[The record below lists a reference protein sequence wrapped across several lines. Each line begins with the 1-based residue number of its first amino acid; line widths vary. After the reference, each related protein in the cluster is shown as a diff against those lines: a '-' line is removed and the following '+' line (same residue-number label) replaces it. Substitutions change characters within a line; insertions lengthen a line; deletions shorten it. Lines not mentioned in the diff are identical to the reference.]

1 MIILNTTWLPS
12 GNLAIWVE
20 SLELFEQFLAKR
32 ETQKNKL
39 ANKGNKKQQ
48 TEILEHPFVCST
60 NSILEIISSSFQID
74 KKLLDPEN
82 KILSSRLL
90 AKKTADGNKDN
101 NTLVKLSLPTADNL
115 PQPSHPLF
123 RDLIPEH
130 KPKELSAWQV
140 PSLEVKTDLALDLL
154 LSLPTK
160 APSGI
165 IFSDSLLFFSEL
177 AKFAL
182 KLVVQGKVLPALEK
196 RQDSFFAR
204 WKPVVNTDVELLQ
217 AKQLMELMPLSLCWI
232 IGTPKPSTTITTIFQ
247 LTLES
252 LVDGLVRKTLSG
264 TKFFTS
270 SKKYSSAHQEWLI
283 ALLSEPEITTD
294 KTELN
299 ALYKVINHWHN
310 SAFRATGQLRTC
322 FRLSEP
328 PSETKF
334 VEIKRTT
341 KKNTK
346 KIAEESELKKELN
359 LQTTNEWKIDFL
371 LQAID
376 DKSLLVPAEIVWKTK
391 GKVLKFSSRD
401 FESPQERL
409 LTDLGK
415 SIRLYPELESALK
428 VAKPVS
434 LSLDTTGAYKFLREI
449 MPLLEQSGFGVLVP
463 SWYGRPLLRP
473 GAKLT
478 AQPTKGKATGSNLL
492 GLEGICDYQ
501 WKLAIGEEEISYED
515 FLKLAKLKVPLVQIR
530 GQWVELKSEE
540 IQAAIAFFEKKHL
553 SGEMTV
559 NEVLRV
565 GLGLEG
571 EKLGV
576 PVVGFETSGWLKEF
590 LAENNEQKLTEQKA
604 PKGFVGKLRP
614 YQERGLSWLN
624 FLNNLGI
631 GACLADDM
639 GLGKTVQL
647 LALLVLERQ
656 NSNKKQNPTLL
667 VCPMSVVGNWQR
679 EASRFAPSLK
689 VQIHH
694 GAERLTDKE
703 FVEEAQKADLVIT
716 TYGLA
721 TRDQSLLSEVT
732 WARVVLDEAQ
742 NIKNPD
748 AKQTKAIRSLK
759 SQSRIAL
766 TGTPVENRLSELW
779 SIMEFLNPG
788 LLGSASNF
796 SKQFSTPIERY
807 RSKEK
812 ATLLK
817 QLTQPFILR
826 RLKTDKKIIQD
837 LPEKIEMK
845 TFCNLT
851 SEQASLYQAVVDEMM
866 QKIEKSEEK
875 SIERKGIV
883 LATLMKLKQVC
894 NHPVQMLQDGSSVA
908 ERSGKLAR
916 LEEIIEEIL
925 DAGDKVLCFSQ
936 FAEMGKMLKSHLQEK
951 FGCEILFLQGA
962 TTKKARDEMVERF
975 QSANGPA
982 IFILSLKAGGVGLNL
997 TAAQHVIH
1005 FDRWWNPAVEAQAT
1019 DRAFRIGQTKNV
1031 QVRKFVC
1038 IGTIEEKIDLLIEQ
1052 KKELAD
1058 NIVGTGE
1065 GWLTELSNKELR
1077 QLVALSKDAVSESAS
1092 KAFTKTKTA
1101 SSKKALSQNSK

>member
-1 MIILNTTWLPS
+1 MIILNAVWSKS
-12 GNLAIWVE
+12 GNLALWAE
-20 SLELFEQFLAKR
+20 SLLLFEQFLAKR
-32 ETQKNKL
+32 GKL
-39 ANKGNKKQQ
+39 KDKVTSKTTKKQPE
-48 TEILEHPFVCST
+48 TTEHPFVCST
-60 NSILEIISSSFQID
+60 NSISEILGLFLQID
-74 KKLLDPEN
+74 SKVSTSKKP
-82 KILSSRLL
+82 
-90 AKKTADGNKDN
+90 NKDKDDLI
-101 NTLVKLSLPTADNL
+101 TLFLPTSDNL

-123 RDLIPEH
+123 RDLIAEH
-130 KPKELSAWQV
+130 KPKELSAWRM
-140 PSLEVKTDLALDLL
+140 PILELKSPLVLDLL

-160 APSGI
+160 PPTGI

-182 KLVVQGKVLPALEK
+182 KLVVEGKILPTLEK
-196 RQDSFFAR
+196 RQDSFFAS
-204 WKPVVNTDVELLQ
+204 WQPVINGDVELLQ
-217 AKQLMELMPLSLCWI
+217 ARQLMELMPLCLCWMR
-232 IGTPKPSTTITTIFQ
+232 GTPKPTTSITTIFQ
-247 LTLES
+247 LALES
-252 LVDGLVRKTLSG
+252 LVDGLVRQTLAG
-264 TKFFTS
+264 NKFFTTN
-270 SKKYSSAHQEWLI
+270 KKYSSIHQEWLT
-283 ALLSEPEITTD
+283 ALLSEPQMSAD
-294 KTELN
+294 KAELN
-299 ALYKVINHWHN
+299 TFYKTITNWHH
-310 SAFRATGQLRTC
+310 SAFKAATGQLRTC

-328 PSETKF
+328 PSDDETPEPKQIRKKTTDKPIDKVTDKGQWK
-334 VEIKRTT
+334 VE
-341 KKNTK
+341 
-346 KIAEESELKKELN
+346 
-359 LQTTNEWKIDFL
+359 FL
-371 LQAID
+371 LQAMD
-376 DKSLLVPAEIVWKTK
+376 DKSLLVPAENVWKTK
-391 GKVLKFSSRD
+391 GKVLKFSSRE
-401 FESPQERL
+401 FENPQERL

-415 SIRLYPELESALK
+415 SIRLYPELESALTT
-428 VAKPVS
+428 ARPVS
-434 LSLDTTGAYKFLREI
+434 LSLDTTGAYKFLREV

-463 SWYGRPLLRP
+463 SWWNRPLMRP
-473 GAKLT
+473 GAKLS
-478 AQPTKGKATGSNLL
+478 AQPKKSKGTGTNLL
-492 GLEGICDYQ
+492 GLDGICDYQ
-501 WKLAIGEEEISYED
+501 WKLAIGDQEISYED
-515 FLKLAKLKVPLVQIR
+515 FLKLAKLKVPLVKIR
-530 GQWVELKSEE
+530 GQWVELKAEE
-540 IQAAIAFFEKKHL
+540 IQSAIAFFEKKHL

-571 EKLGV
+571 EKIGV
-576 PVVGFETSGWLKEF
+576 PVVGFETSGWLKDL
-590 LAENNEQKLTEQKA
+590 LAENGEQKLIEQKV

-614 YQERGLSWLN
+614 YQERGLSWLS
-624 FLNNLGI
+624 FLNQLGM

-647 LALLVLERQ
+647 LALLMLERQ
-656 NSNKKQNPTLL
+656 SLGKKSTQQHKPTLL

-679 EASRFAPSLK
+679 EATRFAPSLK
-689 VQIHH
+689 VQVHH

-703 FVEEAQKADLVIT
+703 FVEEAQKADIVIT

-721 TRDQSLLSEVT
+721 TRDQHLLSEVA
-732 WARVVLDEAQ
+732 WGRLVLDEAQ

-748 AKQTKAIRSLK
+748 TKQTKAIRSFTV
-759 SQSRIAL
+759 QSRIAL

-796 SKQFSTPIERY
+796 GKQFSTPIERY
-807 RSKEK
+807 RDKEK

-817 QLTQPFILR
+817 QLTQPFVLR
-826 RLKTDKKIIQD
+826 RLKTDKNIIQD
-837 LPEKIEMK
+837 LPDKIEMK
-845 TFCNLT
+845 VFCNLT

-866 QKIEKSEEK
+866 QKIETSKEK
-875 SIERKGIV
+875 SIERKGMV

-894 NHPVQMLQDGSSVA
+894 NHPVQMLQDGSSIA

-916 LEEIIEEIL
+916 LEELMEEIL
-925 DAGDKVLCFSQ
+925 AAGDRVLCFTQ

-951 FGCEILFLQGA
+951 FGCEILFLQGS
-962 TTKKARDEMVERF
+962 TSKKARDQMVTRF

-1065 GWLTELSNKELR
+1065 GWLTELSNADLR
-1077 QLVALSKDAVSESAS
+1077 QLVALSKDAVSESA
-1092 KAFTKTKTA
+1092 TKTSATTKKTRQKKA
-1101 SSKKALSQNSK
+1101 SS

>member
-1 MIILNTTWLPS
+1 MIVLNTIWSTS
-12 GNLAIWVE
+12 GNLAIWAE
-20 SLELFEQFLAKR
+20 SLLLFEQFLARR
-32 ETQKNKL
+32 EKNKT
-39 ANKGNKKQQ
+39 ANKPSKNQ
-48 TEILEHPFVCST
+48 TKTLEHPFSCPT
-60 NSILEIISSSFQID
+60 NSISEIISLYFQID
-74 KKLLDPEN
+74 KKLLESEN
-82 KILSSRLL
+82 KILSRKLL
-90 AKKTADGNKDN
+90 ANKKASKDSSN
-101 NTLVKLSLPTADNL
+101 LVTLFLPTADNL

-123 RDLIPEH
+123 RDLISEH

-140 PSLEVKTDLALDLL
+140 PNLELKTDLALDLL
-154 LSLPTK
+154 LSLPRK
-160 APSGI
+160 APTGI

-182 KLVVQGKVLPALEK
+182 KLVVQGKILPTIEK
-196 RQDSFFAR
+196 RGDSFFAR
-204 WKPVVNTDVELLQ
+204 WQPILNAEAEIFQT
-217 AKQLMELMPLSLCWI
+217 KQLMELMPLSLCWA
-232 IGTPKPSTTITTIFQ
+232 IGTPKPNTTITTIFQ
-247 LTLES
+247 LALKC

-264 TKFFTS
+264 TKLFTAN
-270 SKKYSSAHQEWLI
+270 KKYSSTHQEWLT
-283 ALLSEPEITTD
+283 ALLSEPKITTD
-294 KTELN
+294 QTELN
-299 ALYKVINHWHN
+299 SFYKVINNWHN
-310 SAFRATGQLRTC
+310 SAFKATGQLRTC

-328 PSETKF
+328 PSEPQF
-334 VEIKRTT
+334 VEIIRTRKRAIKKTAEENERKTDFLPQTT
-341 KKNTK
+341 K
-346 KIAEESELKKELN
+346 
-359 LQTTNEWKIDFL
+359 EWKVDFL

-376 DKSLLVPAEIVWKTK
+376 DKSLLVPAEMVWKTK
-391 GKVLKFSSRD
+391 GKVLKFSSRE
-401 FESPQERL
+401 FENPQERL

-428 VAKPVS
+428 TARPIS
-434 LSLDTTGAYKFLREI
+434 LSLDTTGAYKFLREV

-478 AQPTKGKATGSNLL
+478 AQPTKSKATGSSLL
-492 GLEGICDYQ
+492 GLDGICDYQ
-501 WKLAIGEEEISYED
+501 WKLAIGEEELSYED
-515 FLKLAKLKVPLVQIR
+515 FLKLAKLKVPLVKIR
-530 GQWVELKSEE
+530 GQWVELKTEE

-559 NEVLRV
+559 NEVLRI

-590 LAENNEQKLTEQKA
+590 LAENSEQKLIQQKT

-614 YQERGLSWLN
+614 YQERGLSWLT
-624 FLNNLGI
+624 FLNKLGM

-639 GLGKTVQL
+639 GLGKTIQL

-656 NSNKKQNPTLL
+656 NSDTKQNPTLL

-679 EASRFAPSLK
+679 EATRFAPSLK

-703 FVEEAQKADLVIT
+703 FVEEGQKADLVIT
-716 TYGLA
+716 TYGLV
-721 TRDQSLLSEVT
+721 TRDQNLLSEVT
-732 WARVVLDEAQ
+732 WARIVLDEAQ

-748 AKQTKAIRSLK
+748 AKQTKAIRGLA

-796 SKQFSTPIERY
+796 SRQFSTPIERY
-807 RSKEK
+807 RDKEK

-875 SIERKGIV
+875 SIERKGMV

-916 LEEIIEEIL
+916 LEEIIEEVL
-925 DAGDKVLCFSQ
+925 ESGDKVLCFSQ

-962 TTKKARDEMVERF
+962 TTKKARDKMVERF
-975 QSANGPA
+975 QSDNGPS

-1019 DRAFRIGQTKNV
+1019 DRAFRIGQKKNV

-1052 KKELAD
+1052 KKELAN

-1065 GWLTELSNKELR
+1065 NWLTELSNSELR

-1092 KAFTKTKTA
+1092 KMSTT
-1101 SSKKALSQNSK
+1101 SKKAKKVSN

>member
-1 MIILNTTWLPS
+1 MIILNAVWSTS
-12 GNLAIWVE
+12 GNLALWAE
-20 SLELFEQFLAKR
+20 SLQLFEQFLAKK
-32 ETQKNKL
+32 QKNKV
-39 ANKGNKKQQ
+39 ANKPSKKQAE
-48 TEILEHPFVCST
+48 TPEHPFVCST
-60 NSILEIISSSFQID
+60 TSILEILGLFLQMDNKLSTS
-74 KKLLDPEN
+74 KKP
-82 KILSSRLL
+82 
-90 AKKTADGNKDN
+90 NKDKN
-101 NTLVKLSLPTADNL
+101 GLITLFLPTSNNL
-115 PQPSHPLF
+115 PQPSHALF
-123 RDLIPEH
+123 RHLIPEH
-130 KPKELSAWQV
+130 SPKELSTWNV
-140 PSLEVKTDLALDLL
+140 PSLELNAALALDIL

-160 APSGI
+160 PPSGI

-182 KLVVQGKVLPALEK
+182 KLVVQGKILPTLEK

-204 WKPVVNTDVELLQ
+204 WQPVVNTDAELLQ
-217 AKQLMELMPLSLCWI
+217 AKQLMEVMPLSLCWI
-232 IGTPKPSTTITTIFQ
+232 IGTPKPTTSITTIFQ
-247 LTLES
+247 LALES
-252 LVDGLVRKTLSG
+252 LVDGLVRQTLVG
-264 TKFFTS
+264 TKFFTTN
-270 SKKYSSAHQEWLI
+270 KKYSSIHQEWLTS
-283 ALLSEPEITTD
+283 LLSEPQIVAD
-294 KTELN
+294 KAELN
-299 ALYKVINHWHN
+299 SFHKTVTNWHH
-310 SAFRATGQLRTC
+310 SAFKATVGQLRTC

-328 PSETKF
+328 PSNDNEIEQTKQTR
-334 VEIKRTT
+334 KKTT
-341 KKNTK
+341 DKPIDK
-346 KIAEESELKKELN
+346 
-359 LQTTNEWKIDFL
+359 NEWKVEFL
-371 LQAID
+371 LQAMD
-376 DKSLLVPAEIVWKTK
+376 DKSLLVPAENVWKPK
-391 GKVLKFSSRD
+391 GKVLKFSSRE
-401 FESPQERL
+401 FENPQERL

-428 VAKPVS
+428 TARPVS
-434 LSLDTTGAYKFLREI
+434 LSLDTTGAYKFLREV
-449 MPLLEQSGFGVLVP
+449 MSLLEQSGFGVLVP
-463 SWYGRPLLRP
+463 SWWNRPLLRP
-473 GAKLT
+473 GAKLS
-478 AQPTKGKATGSNLL
+478 AQPKKSKGTGSNLL
-492 GLEGICDYQ
+492 GLDGICDYQ
-501 WKLAIGEEEISYED
+501 WKLAIGDEEISYED
-515 FLKLAKLKVPLVQIR
+515 FLKLAKLKVPLVKIR
-530 GQWVELKSEE
+530 GQWVELKAEE

-553 SGEMTV
+553 SGEMSV
-559 NEVLRV
+559 NDVLRV
-565 GLGLEG
+565 GLGLES
-571 EKLGV
+571 EKIGV
-576 PVVGFETSGWLKEF
+576 PVVSFETSGWLKDL
-590 LAENNEQKLTEQKA
+590 LAQNNEQKLNEQKA

-614 YQERGLSWLN
+614 YQERGLSWLS
-624 FLNNLGI
+624 FLNQLGM

-647 LALLVLERQ
+647 LALLMLERQ
-656 NSNKKQNPTLL
+656 SLGKKANQQHAPTLL

-689 VQIHH
+689 VQVHH

-703 FVEEAQKADLVIT
+703 FIQEAQKADLVIT
-716 TYGLA
+716 TYALA
-721 TRDQSLLSEVT
+721 TRDQQLLTEVT
-732 WARVVLDEAQ
+732 WGKLVLDEAQ

-748 AKQTKAIRSLK
+748 TKQTKAIRSFAV
-759 SQSRIAL
+759 QSRIAL

-796 SKQFSTPIERY
+796 GKQFSTPIERY
-807 RSKEK
+807 RDKEK

-826 RLKTDKKIIQD
+826 RLKTDKNIIQD

-845 TFCNLT
+845 VFCNLT

-875 SIERKGIV
+875 SIERKGMV

-916 LEEIIEEIL
+916 LEELIEEIL
-925 DAGDKVLCFSQ
+925 AAGDRVLCFTQ
-936 FAEMGKMLKSHLQEK
+936 FAEMGKMLKTHLQEK
-951 FGCEILFLQGA
+951 FGCEILFLQGS
-962 TTKKARDEMVERF
+962 TSKKARDEMVTRF

-1065 GWLTELSNKELR
+1065 GWLTELSNADLH
-1077 QLVALSKDAVSESAS
+1077 QLVALSKDAVSESA
-1092 KAFTKTKTA
+1092 AKTSTA
-1101 SSKKALSQNSK
+1101 SKKAKPKKVSV

>member
-1 MIILNTTWLPS
+1 MIILNAVWSTS
-12 GNLAIWVE
+12 GNLALWAE
-20 SLELFEQFLAKR
+20 SLLLFEQFLAKA
-32 ETQKNKL
+32 EKLKNKGL
-39 ANKGNKKQQ
+39 NKSSKKPP
-48 TEILEHPFVCST
+48 EILEHPFVCST
-60 NSILEIISSSFQID
+60 NSISEILGLFLQID
-74 KKLLDPEN
+74 NKLSTSKKP
-82 KILSSRLL
+82 
-90 AKKTADGNKDN
+90 NKDKDDFL
-101 NTLVKLSLPTADNL
+101 TLFLPTSDNL

-123 RDLIPEH
+123 RDLIPKH
-130 KPKELSAWQV
+130 QPKELSTWNV
-140 PSLEVKTDLALDLL
+140 PTLALKGTLALEVL
-154 LSLPTK
+154 LSLPNK
-160 APSGI
+160 APTGI
-165 IFSDSLLFFSEL
+165 VFSDSLLFFSEL

-182 KLVVQGKVLPALEK
+182 KLVVQGKILPTIEK

-204 WKPVVNTDVELLQ
+204 WQPVVNTDAELLQ
-217 AKQLMELMPLSLCWI
+217 AKQLMQIMPLSLCWI
-232 IGTPKPSTTITTIFQ
+232 IGTPKPTTSITTIFQ
-247 LTLES
+247 LALES
-252 LVDGLVRKTLSG
+252 LVDGLVRQTLAG
-264 TKFFTS
+264 AKFFTTN
-270 SKKYSSAHQEWLI
+270 KKYSSIHQEWLT
-283 ALLSEPEITTD
+283 ALLSAPQIVAD
-294 KTELN
+294 KAALN
-299 ALYKVINHWHN
+299 SFHKTVTNWHL
-310 SAFRATGQLRTC
+310 SAFKASVGQLRTC

-328 PSETKF
+328 PSDD
-334 VEIKRTT
+334 EILEAKQTR
-341 KKNTK
+341 KKATNSITDK
-346 KIAEESELKKELN
+346 
-359 LQTTNEWKIDFL
+359 NEWKVEFL
-371 LQAID
+371 LQAMD
-376 DKSLLVPAEIVWKTK
+376 DKSLLVPAENVWKTK
-391 GKVLKFSSRD
+391 GKVLKFSSRE
-401 FESPQERL
+401 FENPQERL

-428 VAKPVS
+428 TARPVS
-434 LSLDTTGAYKFLREI
+434 LSLDTSGAYKFLREV
-449 MPLLEQSGFGVLVP
+449 MSLLEQSGFGVLVP
-463 SWYGRPLLRP
+463 SWWNRPLLRP
-473 GAKLT
+473 GAKLS
-478 AQPTKGKATGSNLL
+478 AQPKKSKGTGTNLL

-501 WKLAIGEEEISYED
+501 WKLAIGEQEISYED
-515 FLKLAKLKVPLVQIR
+515 FLKLAKLKIPLVKVR
-530 GQWVELKSEE
+530 GQWVELKAEE

-553 SGEMTV
+553 SGEMSV

-565 GLGLEG
+565 GLGLES
-571 EKLGV
+571 EKIGV
-576 PVVGFETSGWLKEF
+576 PVVGFETSGWLKDL
-590 LAENNEQKLTEQKA
+590 LAENNEQKLNEQKA
-604 PKGFVGKLRP
+604 PKGFAGKLRP
-614 YQERGLSWLN
+614 YQERGLSWLS
-624 FLNNLGI
+624 FLHQLGM

-647 LALLVLERQ
+647 LALLMLERQ
-656 NSNKKQNPTLL
+656 SLGKKTNQQHAPTLL

-689 VQIHH
+689 VQVHH

-703 FVEEAQKADLVIT
+703 FVEEAQKADLVVT

-721 TRDQSLLSEVT
+721 TRDQALLSEIT
-732 WARVVLDEAQ
+732 WGRLVLDEAQ

-748 AKQTKAIRSLK
+748 TKQTKAIRSFAV
-759 SQSRIAL
+759 QSRIAL

-796 SKQFSTPIERY
+796 GKQFSTPIERY
-807 RSKEK
+807 RDKEK

-826 RLKTDKKIIQD
+826 RLKTDKSIIQD

-845 TFCNLT
+845 VFCNLT

-875 SIERKGIV
+875 SIERKGMV

-916 LEEIIEEIL
+916 LEELIEEIL
-925 DAGDKVLCFSQ
+925 AAGDRVLCFTQ
-936 FAEMGKMLKSHLQEK
+936 FAEMGKMLKIHLQEK
-951 FGCEILFLQGA
+951 FGCEILFLQGS
-962 TTKKARDEMVERF
+962 TSKKARDEMVARF
-975 QSANGPA
+975 QSANGPS

-1065 GWLTELSNKELR
+1065 GWLTELSNADLH
-1077 QLVALSKDAVSESAS
+1077 QLVALSKDAVSETA
-1092 KAFTKTKTA
+1092 AKTSTA
-1101 SSKKALSQNSK
+1101 SKKAKPKKASS

>member
-1 MIILNTTWLPS
+1 MIILNAVWSSS
-12 GNLAIWVE
+12 GNLAFWAE
-20 SLELFEQFLAKR
+20 SLQLFEQFLVKK
-32 ETQKNKL
+32 QKNKIV
-39 ANKGNKKQQ
+39 NKPSKKQPE
-48 TEILEHPFVCST
+48 TLEHPFVYST
-60 NSILEIISSSFQID
+60 NSILEILGLFLQMDNKLSTS
-74 KKLLDPEN
+74 KKP
-82 KILSSRLL
+82 
-90 AKKTADGNKDN
+90 NKDKEDLI
-101 NTLVKLSLPTADNL
+101 TLFLPTSDNL

-123 RDLIPEH
+123 RDLIPQH
-130 KPKELSAWQV
+130 KPKDLSPWNVPILEL
-140 PSLEVKTDLALDLL
+140 KGTLALDLL

-160 APSGI
+160 PPPGI

-182 KLVVQGKVLPALEK
+182 KLVVQGKILPTLEK

-204 WKPVVNTDVELLQ
+204 WQPVINTDAELLQ
-217 AKQLMELMPLSLCWI
+217 AKELMEVMPLSLCWI
-232 IGTPKPSTTITTIFQ
+232 IGTPKPTTSITTIFQ
-247 LTLES
+247 LALES
-252 LVDGLVRKTLSG
+252 LVDGLVRQTLAG
-264 TKFFTS
+264 TKFFTTN
-270 SKKYSSAHQEWLI
+270 KKYSSVHQEWLT
-283 ALLSEPEITTD
+283 ALLSEPQIVAD
-294 KTELN
+294 KAELN
-299 ALYKVINHWHN
+299 SFHKVVTNWHH
-310 SAFRATGQLRTC
+310 SAFKATVGQLRTC

-328 PSETKF
+328 PSNEN
-334 VEIKRTT
+334 EIPEPKQTR
-341 KKNTK
+341 KKTSDNPIDK
-346 KIAEESELKKELN
+346 
-359 LQTTNEWKIDFL
+359 NEWKVEFL
-371 LQAID
+371 LQAMD
-376 DKSLLVPAEIVWKTK
+376 DKSLLVPAENVWKTK
-391 GKVLKFSSRD
+391 GKVLKFSSRE
-401 FESPQERL
+401 FENPQERL

-428 VAKPVS
+428 TARPVS
-434 LSLDTTGAYKFLREI
+434 LSLDTSGAYKFLREV
-449 MPLLEQSGFGVLVP
+449 MSLLEQSGFGVLVP
-463 SWYGRPLLRP
+463 SWWNRPLLRP
-473 GAKLT
+473 GAKLS
-478 AQPTKGKATGSNLL
+478 AQPKKSKGTGTNLL
-492 GLEGICDYQ
+492 GLDGICDYQ
-501 WKLAIGEEEISYED
+501 WKLALGDQEISYED
-515 FLKLAKLKVPLVQIR
+515 FLKLAKLKVPLVKIR
-530 GQWVELKSEE
+530 GQWVELKAEE

-553 SGEMTV
+553 SGEMSV

-565 GLGLEG
+565 GLGLES
-571 EKLGV
+571 EKIGV
-576 PVVGFETSGWLKEF
+576 PVVGFETSGWLKDL
-590 LAENNEQKLTEQKA
+590 LAENNEQKLNEQKA

-614 YQERGLSWLN
+614 YQERGLSWLS
-624 FLNNLGI
+624 FLHQLGM

-647 LALLVLERQ
+647 LALLMLDRQ
-656 NSNKKQNPTLL
+656 SLGKKASQQHAPTLL

-689 VQIHH
+689 VQVHH

-703 FVEEAQKADLVIT
+703 FVEEAQKADLVVT

-721 TRDQSLLSEVT
+721 TRDQALLSEIT
-732 WARVVLDEAQ
+732 WGRLVLDEAQ

-748 AKQTKAIRSLK
+748 TKQTKAIRSFAV
-759 SQSRIAL
+759 QSRIAL

-796 SKQFSTPIERY
+796 GKQFSTPIERY
-807 RSKEK
+807 RDKEK

-826 RLKTDKKIIQD
+826 RLKTDKNIIQD

-845 TFCNLT
+845 VFCNLT

-875 SIERKGIV
+875 SIERKGMV

-916 LEEIIEEIL
+916 LEELIEEIL
-925 DAGDKVLCFSQ
+925 AAGDRVLCFTQ
-936 FAEMGKMLKSHLQEK
+936 FAEMGKMLKIHLQEK
-951 FGCEILFLQGA
+951 FGCEILFLQGS
-962 TTKKARDEMVERF
+962 TSKKARDQMVARF
-975 QSANGPA
+975 QSDTGPA

-1065 GWLTELSNKELR
+1065 GWLTELSNADLH
-1077 QLVALSKDAVSESAS
+1077 QLVALSKDAVSETA
-1092 KAFTKTKTA
+1092 AKTSTA
-1101 SSKKALSQNSK
+1101 SKKAKPKKASS

>member
-1 MIILNTTWLPS
+1 MTLY
-12 GNLAIWVE
+12 
-20 SLELFEQFLAKR
+20 FFLA
-32 ETQKNKL
+32 N
-39 ANKGNKKQQ
+39 
-48 TEILEHPFVCST
+48 
-60 NSILEIISSSFQID
+60 
-74 KKLLDPEN
+74 
-82 KILSSRLL
+82 
-90 AKKTADGNKDN
+90 
-101 NTLVKLSLPTADNL
+101 
-115 PQPSHPLF
+115 
-123 RDLIPEH
+123 
-130 KPKELSAWQV
+130 
-140 PSLEVKTDLALDLL
+140 
-154 LSLPTK
+154 
-160 APSGI
+160 
-165 IFSDSLLFFSEL
+165 
-177 AKFAL
+177 FAL
-182 KLVVQGKVLPALEK
+182 KLVVQGRVLPTVEK
-196 RQDSFFAR
+196 REDSFFAR
-204 WKPVVNTDVELLQ
+204 WQPILNTEVEILQ
-217 AKQLMELMPLSLCWI
+217 VKQLMELMPISLSWI
-232 IGTPKPSTTITTIFQ
+232 TGTAKTTTTVTTIFQ
-247 LTLES
+247 FALEC
-252 LVDGLVRKTLSG
+252 LVDGLVRKTLSK
-264 TKFFTS
+264 TKLFTVN
-270 SKKYSSAHQEWLI
+270 KKYSSAHQEWLA
-283 ALLSEPEITTD
+283 ALLSEPEITAD

-299 ALYKVINHWHN
+299 AFYKVINNWHS
-310 SAFRATGQLRTC
+310 SAFRVTGQLRTC
-322 FRLSEP
+322 FRLSEVAE
-328 PSETKF
+328 SRF
-334 VEIKRTT
+334 VEIKRTS
-341 KKNTK
+341 KKSIK
-346 KIAEESELKKELN
+346 KVSQQNELKTDIALQKE
-359 LQTTNEWKIDFL
+359 NEWKIDFL

-376 DKSLLVPAEIVWKTK
+376 DKSLLVPAEMVWKTK
-391 GKVLKFSSRD
+391 GKVLKFSSRE
-401 FESPQERL
+401 FENPQERL

-428 VAKPVS
+428 TARPVS
-434 LSLDTTGAYKFLREI
+434 LYLDTTGAYKFLREV
-449 MPLLEQSGFGVLVP
+449 MPLLEESGFGVLVP
-463 SWYGRPLLRP
+463 SWYGRPLLRL

-478 AQPTKGKATGSNLL
+478 AQPTKSKATGSNLL
-492 GLEGICDYQ
+492 GLEGICSYQ

-515 FLKLAKLKVPLVQIR
+515 FLKLAKLKVPLVKIR
-530 GQWVELKSEE
+530 GQWVELKVEE
-540 IQAAIAFFEKKHL
+540 MQAAIAFFEKKHL

-565 GLGLEG
+565 GLGLES

-590 LAENNEQKLTEQKA
+590 LAENSEQKLIEQKT

-624 FLNNLGI
+624 FLNQLGM

-639 GLGKTVQL
+639 GLGKTIQL

-656 NSNKKQNPTLL
+656 NSKQNPTLL

-679 EASRFAPSLK
+679 EATKFAPSLK

-694 GAERLTDKE
+694 GVERLTDKE
-703 FVEEAQKADLVIT
+703 FIEEAKKVDLVIT

-721 TRDQSLLSEVT
+721 TRDQHLLSEVI
-732 WARVVLDEAQ
+732 WARIVLDEAQ

-748 AKQTKAIRSLK
+748 AKQTKAIRGLA
-759 SQSRIAL
+759 SQSKIAL

-788 LLGSASNF
+788 LLGSASSF

-826 RLKTDKKIIQD
+826 RLKTDKNIIQD

-875 SIERKGIV
+875 SIARKGMV

-908 ERSGKLAR
+908 ERSGKLSR

-951 FGCEILFLQGA
+951 FSCEVLFLQGS
-962 TTKKARDEMVERF
+962 TTKQARDKMVERF
-975 QSANGPA
+975 QADNGPS

-1005 FDRWWNPAVEAQAT
+1005 FDRWWNPAVESQAT
-1019 DRAFRIGQTKNV
+1019 DRAFRIGQKKNV

-1065 GWLTELSNKELR
+1065 GWLTELSTSELR

-1092 KAFTKTKTA
+1092 KISTTG
-1101 SSKKALSQNSK
+1101 KKAKKVSN